1 LELVRFYLTGADPV
15 ERSIPAVVAKGKQ
28 VGASMLIVAEG
39 EARLEALDRAL
50 WEEFPE
56 EFLAHGR
63 AGEAHEAKQ
72 PVLLS
77 ERCEAANG
85 ARVIALADGRWREEA
100 EAFDRVFL
108 FFDDRQRESVR
119 PVWSSFNQR
128 SDVAREYYAREDGKW
143 VKLL

>member
-39 EARLEALDRAL
+39 GARLEALGRAL

-63 AGEAHEAKQ
+63 AGEAHDAKQ

-85 ARVIALADGRWREEA
+85 ARVIALADGQWREEA

-128 SDVAREYYAREDGKW
+128 PEVAREYYAREGGKW